1 MEAIYV
7 SVSGGYMHKG
17 GVTVAELFVWGCG
30 LFWDSGNTSVCV
42 YVCACIFI
50 LHVCTNIQIVYT
62 HTHINDYSTPNNIFI
77 YYFHKKVF
85 Q

>member
-30 LFWDSGNTSVCV
+30 LFWGTGNTSVCV

-62 HTHINDYSTPNNIFI
+62 HTH
-77 YYFHKKVF
+77 

>member
-30 LFWDSGNTSVCV
+30 LFWGTGNTSVCV
-42 YVCACIFI
+42 YVC
-50 LHVCTNIQIVYT
+50 VYFYT
-62 HTHINDYSTPNNIFI
+62 ARVY
-77 YYFHKKVF
+77 
-85 Q
+85 